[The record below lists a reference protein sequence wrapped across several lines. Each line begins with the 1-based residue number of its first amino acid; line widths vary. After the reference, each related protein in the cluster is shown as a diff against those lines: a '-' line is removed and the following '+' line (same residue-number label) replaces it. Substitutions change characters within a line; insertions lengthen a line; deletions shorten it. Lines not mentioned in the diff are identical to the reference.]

1 MGKNAKNYEGIRI
14 MDLEYEFTFI
24 REELKVIGILMVS
37 GTESDKIEAAFK
49 LGCLYNICHEHSIKF
64 KKREKD
70 E

>member
-1 MGKNAKNYEGIRI
+1 